1 MLTRILSNDYPR
13 SRILAVLL
21 VAILIGLAFAP
32 FLVPGVKALNVAAKI
47 LVFLVLVASFDLLL
61 GYTGIVSFA
70 HTMFFG
76 IGAYGIA
83 IASARLGAGWVSIA
97 AGLVVALA
105 ISLVLAAAIG
115 LFSLRVRAIFF
126 SMITLAFAAAFQTLA
141 SQLSDIT
148 GGEDGLTFKMPEWLS
163 PGFRLSETP
172 LFGVALDGRLLCYYL
187 LFAVALVLFLAM
199 LRIVNSP
206 FGRVLQAIRENEFRA
221 EAIGYRVV
229 VYRTVSSVLSALFA
243 TLAGAM
249 LAIWLRYNGP
259 DTTLS
264 FEIMLDVL
272 LIVVIGGMGTIYGAA
287 IGSAL
292 FVVAQS
298 YLQDLLKLGSDA
310 ASGLPWLAA
319 LLSPDRWLLWLGV
332 LFVLSVYYFPTG
344 VVGRLRDL
352 RSRSAPP
359 PAPKVPPAPAAA
371 AARPTTIEG
380 DYVEN

>member
-1 MLTRILSNDYPR
+1 MITRLLSNDLPR
-13 SRILAVLL
+13 NRILTAILLAVL
-21 VAILIGLAFAP
+21 VGLAFAP
-32 FLVPGVKALNVAAKI
+32 FLIPGVKALNVAAKI
-47 LVFLVLVASFDLLL
+47 LVFIVLVASFDLLL

-76 IGAYGIA
+76 IGAYGVA
-83 IASARLGAGWVSIA
+83 VASTRMGPGWGSLLV
-97 AGLVVALA
+97 GLAVALA
-105 ISLVLAAAIG
+105 LSFVLALAIG

-141 SQLSDIT
+141 SQLSEIT
-148 GGEDGLTFKMPEWLS
+148 GGEDGLTFKMPELISPSYSLS
-163 PGFRLSETP
+163 DSPFL
-172 LFGVALDGRLLCYYL
+172 GVSLDGRLICYYM
-187 LFAVALVLFLAM
+187 LFLVAVVLFLAM

-229 VYRTVSSVLSALFA
+229 VYRTISAILSALFA

-287 IGSAL
+287 IGSGL
-292 FVVAQS
+292 FVIAQS
-298 YLQDLLKLGSDA
+298 YLQDLLKLASEA
-310 ASGLPWLAA
+310 TSGLAWLSA
-319 LLSPDRWLLWLGV
+319 LLSPDRWLLWLGL

-344 VVGRLRDL
+344 VVGRLRAM
-352 RSRSAPP
+352 RSGTTKRAEPAPP
-359 PAPKVPPAPAAA
+359 ATVIADDLQEGK
-371 AARPTTIEG
+371 TT
-380 DYVEN
+380 

>member
-1 MLTRILSNDYPR
+1 MLTRLFSNDFPR
-13 SRILAVLL
+13 SRILAMILLL
-21 VAILIGLAFAP
+21 VFLALALTP
-32 FLVPGVKALNVAAKI
+32 FLIPGVKALNVAAKV
-47 LVFLVLVASFDLLL
+47 LVFIVMVASFDLLL

-83 IASARLGAGWVSIA
+83 IASTRMDAGW
-97 AGLVVALA
+97 GALA
-105 ISLVLAAAIG
+105 VGLLLALAVSFVLAAAIG

-141 SQLSDIT
+141 SQLSEFT
-148 GGEDGLTFKMPEWLS
+148 GGEDGLTFKMPEALS
-163 PGFRLSETP
+163 PSFELSATP
-172 LFGVALDGRLLCYYL
+172 FLGVSLDGRLICYYL
-187 LFAVALVLFLAM
+187 LFAVAVVLFLAM

-229 VYRTVSSVLSALFA
+229 IYRTVSSVLSALFA
-243 TLAGAM
+243 SMAGAM

-272 LIVVIGGMGTIYGAA
+272 LIVVIGGMGTIYGAV

-298 YLQDLLKLGSDA
+298 YLQDLLRLGSEA
-310 ASGLPWLAA
+310 AGGVPWLAA

-332 LFVLSVYYFPTG
+332 LFVLSVYYFPSG
-344 VVGRLRDL
+344 VVGRLRAL
-352 RSRSAPP
+352 RQPP
-359 PAPKVPPAPAAA
+359 PRAPAPR
-371 AARPTTIEG
+371 ARTT
-380 DYVEN
+380 